1 MSQHLS
7 GRHRNT
13 LHKILDHR
21 GAGNVEWREV
31 LSLLEAVGT
40 VEETRHGKFKVT
52 VGPETEVLERPRE
65 KDVDRQM
72 LVDLRR
78 MLAEAGYASE
88 DGSPEPDERSR
99 DYGDSRRG
107 LPE

>member
-1 MSQHLS
+1 MTEHLS

-13 LHKILDHR
+13 LQKIIEHR

-31 LSLLEAVGT
+31 LSLLESVGE
-40 VEETRHGKFKVT
+40 VQETPHGKFKVT
-52 VGPETEVLERPRE
+52 VGPETEVLERPRG

-78 MLAEAGYASE
+78 MLTEAGYA
-88 DGSPEPDERSR
+88 DGMDGPQPDERSR